1 MLLNQLLCSKN
12 VDSAAAHETVNQS
25 FFFQLNATLRTTFLD
40 VFVMVDLRPLTLVKG
55 LNYNFGTEINQVGWI
70 SQLTILKNKRALF
83 KQL

>member
-1 MLLNQLLCSKN
+1 
-12 VDSAAAHETVNQS
+12 
-25 FFFQLNATLRTTFLD
+25 
-40 VFVMVDLRPLTLVKG
+40 MVDLRPLTLVKG